1 MSGSKLSLYLG
12 DALILFITTLVGF
25 VTHGET
31 DLSFLPRFLTA
42 FVPLAVAWFLLAP
55 WFGLFE
61 PEIFSSFKQLWRPG
75 LAMLFAAPLAVVIRG
90 LVLNAAILPI
100 FAIILGATA
109 ALGIVIWRGL
119 FVCLKIRFS

>member
-31 DLSFLPRFLTA
+31 DLSFLPRFLAA

-61 PEIFSSFKQLWRPG
+61 PEISSSFKQLWRPG
-75 LAMLFAAPLAVVIRG
+75 LVMLFAAPLAVVIRG

-100 FAIILGATA
+100 FAMVLGATA

-119 FVCLKIRFS
+119 YVFLKIRFS